1 MARKEDRRLVEE
13 VNHSLIWVYVV
24 LGALAAFLLASI
36 FLYVYLNQMFYF
48 YVMVGTAVL
57 IAVLASV
64 VISMIPNRMANLI
77 SKGLTSEIMMT
88 LNSLTVQKEPV
99 YLART
104 GVIEF
109 DDLKQRLADVIN
121 SMRDVMI
128 VDRKIDDSYLKFG
141 HETGFKD
148 LISHDSFLYNLPFII
163 KLNAYSRGGLLL
175 VNIVGNENPPKEAVQ
190 ALVDDIQKIFTT
202 KVYIG
207 IFSDDTLIVYV
218 SDIESLSVFRSLCLR
233 LYAAFSYLQT
243 GLTASSVLTCKI
255 GAAVFP
261 YSLKD
266 SLVPDA
272 QDALE
277 KSKDVEIFLPKALI
291 SSKETLSID
300 DIRRKDILIL
310 DELIGYLYQYKTA
323 SSARSELANK
333 ILPLAR
339 SAGFE
344 TVGVLVR
351 PENSGAND
359 FFSCS
364 MEIGSPTLKVFANRA
379 DVSFDE
385 LKELYEARDVN
396 DSFYSTRREDL
407 SPELAKFFDKYRLQ
421 GLYCSFFGEGGN
433 VLGMTYFLTD
443 KKIRPLVSVDSH
455 VILME
460 MMVMN
465 LIWMSA
471 VTSNSQKLVKDDLES
486 VLKLDGRLRYIV
498 NPESYV
504 VLGLSDGLVDLF
516 GKESI
521 GKKCYE
527 LFFKGDRPCG
537 DCPLTY
543 GKLSDN
549 PVMVAGQKYLRRK
562 LSFSTPDNSCSVLL
576 DPVISGVKE
585 KMPSRF
591 DPQTFLSSRM
601 TFNEEID
608 NLVLAKSKGS
618 LVLISL
624 EGVNKIL
631 TSYGE
636 TNLSNILLEMK
647 RRIEDLEIDEKAY
660 RYDDGVVAIYFSE
673 TTRVQTYD
681 LIEKI
686 QEVLK
691 MPYAIEG
698 NGVKCH
704 FRYIEV
710 NFNGAFGST
719 AEVFSLISKGLIQAR
734 KLPDDYMCISS
745 EPISRMADKK
755 DYVLYLM
762 EENYLNKA
770 VEFRIQ
776 PITSAK
782 DGSIR
787 YGEILLRLYDILRE
801 KMLSPLEVV
810 NIASDAKKMGKF
822 DSLNYETAVGLY
834 NKYGS
839 GIFRLYSYGGVS
851 INISADSL
859 ESNDWLSKLK
869 KYIENNMV
877 PERFLG
883 LEIPEHDFTP
893 EIGRIKIW
901 LNELRSYHL
910 SWSIDNYAD
919 EHISPR
925 ELSELGFDTAKF
937 SRKFLLDAV
946 ADPVTKGLFESVIR
960 ECHYNH
966 LNVVV
971 QGVETKEQYEFAKR
985 AGADYIQG
993 FYLYEP
999 LKIEEFVT
1007 AVQEHPDIQKI
1018 QQSRAEG
1025 KETANVPGAEA
1036 EKKPTFMEKLKV
1048 RINARKLLKA
1058 QKKAKRQQQMMEVNA
1073 IIEGDDK
1080 SLALQPGEELT
1091 EGEKKA

>member
-1 MARKEDRRLVEE
+1 MARKEDRRLVQE
-13 VNHSLIWVYVV
+13 VNRSLLWVYVV
-24 LGALAAFLLASI
+24 LGTLAAALLAFI
-36 FLYVYLNQMFYF
+36 FLYIFLDRTVYF
-48 YVMVGTAVL
+48 YVMMAIAIL

-64 VISMIPNRMANLI
+64 VLSSIPKKMADLI

-99 YLART
+99 YMART

-141 HETGFKD
+141 HETGYKD
-148 LISHDSFLYNLPFII
+148 LISHDSFLYNLPFIL

-175 VNIVGNENPPKEAVQ
+175 VNILGNETPPKDAIQ
-190 ALVDDIQKIFTT
+190 TLVDDIEKIFTT

-207 IFSDDTLIVYV
+207 LYSDDTLIVYV
-218 SDIESLSVFRSLCLR
+218 TDIESLSIFRSLCLR

-243 GLTASSVLTCKI
+243 GLTVSSVLTCKI

-272 QDALE
+272 QEALE
-277 KSKDVEIFLPKALI
+277 RSKDVEIFIPKAFT
-291 SSKETLSID
+291 SVKDSLSID

-323 SSARSELANK
+323 SSAKAELANK
-333 ILPLAR
+333 ILPLAQ

-344 TVGVLVR
+344 TLGVLVR
-351 PENSGAND
+351 PEISGAND

-364 MEIGSPTLKVFANRA
+364 LEIGSPTLRVFANRA
-379 DVSFDE
+379 DISFEE
-385 LKELYEARDVN
+385 LKDLYEARDSS

-407 SPELAKFFDKYRLQ
+407 SPELARFFDKYRLQ

-433 VLGMTYFLTD
+433 ILGMTYFLTD

-460 MMVMN
+460 MMVLN
-465 LIWMSA
+465 LIWMSSLTA
-471 VTSNSQKLVKDDLES
+471 NSQKLVKDDLES
-486 VLKLDGRLRYIV
+486 VLKLDGRLRYIL

-504 VLGLSDGLVDLF
+504 LLGLSDGLIDLY
-516 GKESI
+516 GKEAI

-527 LFFKGDRPCG
+527 LFFKGERPCA
-537 DCPLTY
+537 DCPLTN
-543 GKLSDN
+543 GKLADN
-549 PVMVAGQKYLRRK
+549 PVMIQGQKYLRRK
-562 LSFSTPDNSCSVLL
+562 LSFSTPDNSCSILL
-576 DPVISGVKE
+576 DPVIPGVKE
-585 KMPSRF
+585 KLPSRF
-591 DPQTFLSSRM
+591 DPQTFLSSRVA
-601 TFNEEID
+601 FNEEID
-608 NLVLAKSKGS
+608 NLVLAKAKGS

-631 TSYGE
+631 TTYGE
-636 TNLSNILLEMK
+636 VNLSNILLEMK
-647 RRIEDLEIDEKAY
+647 KRIEDLEIEEKAY
-660 RYDDGVVAIYFSE
+660 RYDDGVVGIYFSE

-686 QEVLK
+686 HEALK
-691 MPYAIEG
+691 LPYDLEG
-698 NGVKCH
+698 SGVKCH

-710 NFNGAFGST
+710 NFNGAFSST
-719 AEVFSLISKGLIQAR
+719 AEVFSLISKGMIQAR

-787 YGEILLRLYDILRE
+787 YGEILLRLYDMLRE

-893 EIGRIKIW
+893 EMGRIKIW

-910 SWSIDNYAD
+910 SWAIDNYAD

-966 LNVVV
+966 LTVVV
-971 QGVETKEQYEFAKR
+971 QGVETKEQYEFAKK

-1036 EKKPTFMEKLKV
+1036 KKKPSFFERLKA
-1048 RINARKLLKA
+1048 RSNTRKLLKA
-1058 QKKAKRQQQMMEVNA
+1058 QKKAQRQQRMLETSA
-1073 IIEGDDK
+1073 IIEGNDNSP
-1080 SLALQPGEELT
+1080 SLTPSEEPNQGEN
-1091 EGEKKA
+1091 KA